1 MSDDPIIVETD
12 GAVRTATLDAPNA
25 GNALDTPMLEA
36 LIDTIEAADEDETV
50 GAVVLASNGRVFV
63 AGSDLEEMKDLGP
76 ASYMGYLDTFN
87 ELMNTVRKVDLPVV
101 AAVDGPAY
109 GGGNILVN
117 AADMAIAGESASF
130 GQQEINVGI
139 VGGAELVQDLPRKV
153 VNEIIMLGEPFS
165 ADRARELGLVNC
177 VVPDD
182 DVHDIAAEWSEKLAA
197 KPQVALAV
205 GKRAVRAAEDAG
217 PLGIETMEAFGLCLC
232 FGTDDQVEGMEAFLE
247 QRDPEFTDTLG

>member
-1 MSDDPIIVETD
+1 MSDDPVIIETD
-12 GAVRTATLDAPNA
+12 NAVRTVILNTPDD

-36 LIDTIEAADEDETV
+36 LTDAIDTADEDETIS
-50 GAVVLASNGRVFV
+50 AVVLAGNGEVFV
-63 AGSDLEEMKDLGP
+63 AGSDLEEMKELGP

-87 ELMNTVRKVDLPVV
+87 ELMKTVREVDVPVV

-117 AADMAIAGESASF
+117 AADLAIAGDSASF

-165 ADRARELGLVNC
+165 ADRARELGLVNR
-177 VVPDD
+177 VVPDSE
-182 DVHDIAAEWSEKLAA
+182 VHDTAAEWAEKLAA
-197 KPQVALAV
+197 KPQVGLAV

-247 QRDPEFTDTLG
+247 KRDPEFTDTLG